1 MAEKNPY
8 FPHLFEPL
16 KVGSKIVKNRIEAA
30 PALFAFDHYIELD
43 PDPFGYTTPVPERAF
58 RMLEAKAKGGAGIVC
73 LGELSPNHE
82 YDKRFPFEPYLDYTS
97 RSDKKFNIIKETAE
111 MIKSYGALAIGELI
125 SCGEIKTNIGDGINP
140 KGPSEK
146 DLPDGTH
153 VDAFTK
159 EEILS
164 CYQDYVTACKWFE
177 AAGWEGVMIHCGHG
191 WLPAQFLSPQY
202 NKRTDEYGG
211 SFENRA
217 RFTVD
222 LLKTIREAMGPDFV
236 IEIRVSS
243 SEHLSGGLELEDAV
257 KYCKL
262 CEPYIDM
269 IHVSC
274 GHYLSSSRSWEF
286 TTAYAPHGPNIEPAS
301 VIKQNVSIPVAA
313 VGGINSPEQAEEA
326 IAAGKIDMVSMGR
339 QFFADPAFPNKA
351 KEGHADEIRR
361 CLRCGRCYPGPSGE
375 HETEI
380 WTVKFPPLDSCTINP
395 YDVWPAS
402 HHKVL
407 PERMPK
413 PEASRKVLV
422 VGGGCGGLQTAITA
436 ADRGHQVI
444 LCEKAGVLGGL
455 INFTDHT
462 NHKVDIRNFKDLL
475 IRDVEKRP
483 IKVRLNCEV
492 TPELIKE
499 IAPEAVVLAVGSDDL
514 ILPIE
519 GIENA
524 VTAMEVYYNDF
535 AGLGKSTI
543 VLGGGLVGCE
553 AAADYIDHGVETTI
567 VEMKGA
573 LMPETTGLY
582 RTAVHDFIDKNGGK
596 YEVNAKV
603 IKVGKDFVVAEQNG
617 TEITIK
623 ADSVVNAMGRRAHAT
638 EALEAAI
645 KEAGIPV
652 WKIGDCV
659 RARQIG
665 DAVREGWTAAMEII

>member
-1 MAEKNPY
+1 MA
-8 FPHLFEPL
+8 FTHLLSPM
-16 KVGSKIVKNRIEAA
+16 KVGNKVYKNRIVSAPMAFSLVAQNPMAA
-30 PALFAFDHYIELD
+30 EVSY
-43 PDPFGYTTPVPERAF
+43 RK
-58 RMLEAKAKGGAGIVC
+58 LEGPAKGGNACVI
-73 LGELSPNHE
+73 LGETDVNFRDAVRIPGFKPFDFAKPEEDMATFKAVKTYADRIKKHDCIALAELVHCGKEKVPFNDQQEAIGPVDCVNSAGVPVRAMTKDDMDRIANDFAVAAVYMQKAGFDGILVHGGHGFIFTQYLSPLMN
-82 YDKRFPFEPYLDYTS
+82 T
-97 RSDKKFNIIKETAE
+97 
-111 MIKSYGALAIGELI
+111 
-125 SCGEIKTNIGDGINP
+125 
-140 KGPSEK
+140 
-146 DLPDGTH
+146 
-153 VDAFTK
+153 
-159 EEILS
+159 
-164 CYQDYVTACKWFE
+164 
-177 AAGWEGVMIHCGHG
+177 
-191 WLPAQFLSPQY
+191 
-202 NKRTDEYGG
+202 RTDEYGG

-217 RFTVD
+217 RFTVE
-222 LLKTIREAMGPDFV
+222 LLKTVREAMGPDFV

-243 SEHLSGGLELEDAV
+243 SEHLPGGLELEDAV
-257 KYCKL
+257 EYCKL

-286 TTAYAPHGPNIEPAS
+286 TTAYAPHGPNIEPAA
-301 VIKQNVSIPVAA
+301 VIKQNVSIPVAV

-444 LCEKAGVLGGL
+444 LCEKSDVLGGL

-462 NHKVDIRNFKDLL
+462 DHKVDIRNFKDLL

-483 IKVRLNCEV
+483 IEVRLNCEV
-492 TPELIKE
+492 TPKLIKE

-514 ILPIE
+514 ILPID

-524 VTAMEVYYNDF
+524 VTAMDVYYNDF

-582 RTAVHDFIDKNGGK
+582 RTAVHDFIDKKGGK

-603 IKVGKDFVVAEQNG
+603 VKVGKDFVVAEQNG
-617 TEITIK
+617 KEITIK

-638 EALEAAI
+638 EALETAI

>member
-1 MAEKNPY
+1 MSEVNPY
-8 FPHLFEPL
+8 FPHLFSPI
-16 KVGSKIVKNRIEAA
+16 KVGTKTIKNRIEAA
-30 PALFAFDHYIELD
+30 PALFAFLHFVEGSAFHYE
-43 PDPFGYTTPVPERAF
+43 PGTPYRSYK
-58 RMLEAKAKGGAGIVC
+58 MLEAKAAGGAGSVV
-73 LGELSPNHE
+73 LGELSPNHT
-82 YDKRFPFEPYLDYTS
+82 YDKRFPFEPEIDYNSRDDEIFEIMKKTS
-97 RSDKKFNIIKETAE
+97 A
-111 MIKSYGALAIGELI
+111 MIKSYGALPIGELI

-146 DLPDGTH
+146 DLPDGITH

-159 EEILS
+159 EEIKAL
-164 CYQDYVTACKWFE
+164 YQDYITACKWFRDS
-177 AAGWEGVMIHCGHG
+177 GWEGVLIHCGHG
-191 WLPAQFLSPQY
+191 WLPAQFLSEQY

-217 RFTVD
+217 RFTTE
-222 LLKTIREAMGPDFV
+222 LLAAVREAMGPDFL

-243 SEHLSGGLELEDAV
+243 DEHLPGGLVLEDAV

-286 TTAYAPHGPNIEPAS
+286 TTTYAPHGANIENAA
-301 VIKQNVSIPVAA
+301 VIKQNVNIPVAV

-326 IAAGKIDMVSMGR
+326 IAAGKVDMISMGR

-351 KEGHADEIRR
+351 AEGRADEIRR

-375 HETEI
+375 HETEK
-380 WTVKFPPLDSCTINP
+380 WTIKFPPLDSCTINP

-407 PERMPK
+407 PEDMPE
-413 PEASRKVLV
+413 PEASRRVLIA
-422 VGGGCGGLQTAITA
+422 GGGCGGLQAAITA
-436 ADRGHQVI
+436 ADRGHQVV
-444 LCEKAGVLGGL
+444 LCEKGDKLGGL

-462 NHKVDIRNFKDLL
+462 DHKIDIRNFKDLL
-475 IRDVEKRP
+475 VREVMKRP
-483 IKVRLNCEV
+483 VDVRLNCEV
-492 TPELIKE
+492 TPELIRE
-499 IAPEAVVLAVGSDDL
+499 MAPEAVILAVGSDDL

-524 VTAMEVYYNDF
+524 ITAMDVYAADF
-535 AGLGKSTI
+535 KNLGKSTI

-553 AAADYIDHGVETTI
+553 AAADYIDRGIETTI
-567 VEMKGA
+567 VEMQEC

-596 YEVNAKV
+596 YEVNARV
-603 IKVGKDFVVAEQNG
+603 VKVGRDFVTAVQNG
-617 TEITIK
+617 KEITLH
-623 ADSVVNAMGRRAHAT
+623 ADTVVNAMGRRAHA
-638 EALEAAI
+638 ADDLMEAA
-645 KEAGIPV
+645 KEAGAKV
-652 WKIGDCV
+652 WNVGDSV
-659 RARQIG
+659 KARQIG
-665 DAVREGWTAAMEII
+665 DSVREGWTAAMEII